1 MPGPERRPTLD
12 LTIVVP
18 VRDEADNLPILWREL
33 EPVLTSLGRSAE
45 VIFLDDGSTDASA
58 EVIRE
63 LIKQDPR
70 IRLLRF
76 ETNAGL
82 TAAFD
87 AGLRAARGEIVV
99 TMDGDL
105 QNDPRDIGPMLA
117 RLESVDAV
125 VGWRHARADRWSRRV
140 SSRVANAI
148 RNWVTGDVVND
159 SACSLRAMRREC
171 LVALPPFK
179 GMHRFVPT
187 LLRMNGYRVAEMI
200 VEHRPRRFG
209 RSKFGVRNRALVSFE
224 DLLAVRWMLAR
235 RLRYSFVEETATAS
249 GLAPTRTGLPRA
261 AQSSATVSPFFA
273 MVALAIVTIALL
285 FVDLGAW
292 VFVTNDEA
300 RFPLMARDVLANGN
314 WLLPEIAGRPMLNKP
329 PLHAWLIATASLP
342 GGAVTAKTA
351 ALPSALGGLGV
362 VLATAWLGTRLFG
375 KRVGLTAGFI
385 TATTEGVFSLAH
397 SPVPD
402 MTLTLAITA
411 AMGAFALAELDEHRG
426 ALTAFYAF
434 TGLAFLAKGPA
445 GLIPLAAAL
454 AYELVMRGRR
464 GPRRLVSAPGFILL
478 ALLIVPWPVL
488 ALQAGRHQFVR
499 EVLVKDMQWQYFGL
513 RGWHWQRLIE
523 PVIQGTVL
531 LLPWSILVPFAVWA
545 AARERDPHEAR
556 PARLVLVWAATAF
569 FLIAIS
575 ERQRWRYYLP
585 LCPPVA
591 LLVAAW
597 YYRLQLRRR
606 PALVAGICAAL
617 ILAAFGARERYEVNR
632 RNRLTDLRAVAH
644 EVNATV
650 GPIFAVDSPDLVF
663 GYYLNRPM
671 IPLTYFYQFERTPG
685 RAYLITSERVA
696 SSAPAAVARVAVA
709 RVNGRPFVL
718 LRKS

>member
-1 MPGPERRPTLD
+1 MPGPERRPVLD

-18 VRDEADNLPILWREL
+18 VLDEAENLPILWREL

-45 VIFLDDGSTDASA
+45 VIFVDDGSTDASA

-105 QNDPRDIGPMLA
+105 QTDPRDIGPMLA
-117 RLESVDAV
+117 QLGGVDAV
-125 VGWRHARADRWSRRV
+125 VGWRRIRADRWSRRV

-159 SACSLRAMRREC
+159 SACGLRAMRREC
-171 LVALPPFK
+171 LAALPPFK

-235 RLRYSFVEETATAS
+235 RLRYSFVEETAP
-249 GLAPTRTGLPRA
+249 GPAPTRTGSPRA
-261 AQSSATVSPFFA
+261 AQSSETVSTVVA
-273 MVALAIVTIALL
+273 IGALAMITIALL
-285 FVDLGAW
+285 FLDLGAW

-300 RFPLMARDVLANGN
+300 RFPVMARDVLANGN

-329 PLHAWLIATASLP
+329 PLHAWLIAIASLP

-375 KRVGLTAGFI
+375 RRVGLTAGFI
-385 TATTEGVFSLAH
+385 TATTAGVFSLAR

-411 AMGAFALAELDEHRG
+411 AVGAFALAELEQRRG
-426 ALTAFYAF
+426 ALSAFYAF

-454 AYELVMRGRR
+454 AYELVMHGRR
-464 GPRRLVSAPGFILL
+464 GPRRLVSAPGFVLL
-478 ALLIVPWPVL
+478 TLMIVPWPVL
-488 ALQAGRHQFVR
+488 ALHAGRHQFVR

-523 PVIQGTVL
+523 PVFQGAVL
-531 LLPWSILVPFAVWA
+531 LLPWSVLVPFAVWA
-545 AARERDPHEAR
+545 VARERDPHEAR

-597 YYRLQLRRR
+597 YCRLQLRWR
-606 PALVAGICAAL
+606 PAMLAGVCAAL
-617 ILAAFGARERYEVNR
+617 ILAAFGAHERYEVNR
-632 RNRLTDLRAVAH
+632 RNRLTDLRAVVH
-644 EVNATV
+644 EVNASV
-650 GPIFAVDSPDLVF
+650 EPIFAVDSPDLVF
-663 GYYLNRPM
+663 GYYLDRPV

-685 RAYLITSERVA
+685 HAYLITSERVA